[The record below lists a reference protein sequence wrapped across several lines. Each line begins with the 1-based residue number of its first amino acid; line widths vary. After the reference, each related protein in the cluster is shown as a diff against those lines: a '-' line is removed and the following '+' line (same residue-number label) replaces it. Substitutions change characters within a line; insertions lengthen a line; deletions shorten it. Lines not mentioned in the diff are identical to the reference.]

1 MSVHN
6 YHQIECQQDKETER
20 EIRVSCRTEHRQLT
34 LCPLPAD
41 VKIAD
46 AKPLLSFI
54 SNERA
59 QRVLYS
65 APVLDLIEAWA
76 AASNILI

>member
-1 MSVHN
+1 MIIIKLNVSRTRRR
-6 YHQIECQQDKETER
+6 KEKSG
-20 EIRVSCRTEHRQLT
+20 VSCRTEHRQLT

-46 AKPLLSFI
+46 AKPLSFI
-54 SNERA
+54 SNDRA

>member
-1 MSVHN
+1 MSAGQGDGKRN
-6 YHQIECQQDKETER
+6 PG
-20 EIRVSCRTEHRQLT
+20 VSYRTEHRQVT

-46 AKPLLSFI
+46 AKPLSFI
-54 SNERA
+54 SNECA

-76 AASNILI
+76 AASNIFI